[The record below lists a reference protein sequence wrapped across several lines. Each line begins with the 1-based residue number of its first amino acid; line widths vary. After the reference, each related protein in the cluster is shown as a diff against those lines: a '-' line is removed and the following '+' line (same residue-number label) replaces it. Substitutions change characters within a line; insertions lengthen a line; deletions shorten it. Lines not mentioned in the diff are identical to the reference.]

1 MRIDNQVLQ
10 ATFKQLCA
18 ACCQSLKL
26 RVEGLG
32 HSMTGSLNLQMN
44 SQRQWM
50 VIISTRAGRIVVE
63 EYFCRGSLLPDERIE
78 DAIMCAMDAAISTH
92 KGLKRRATVICRHEG
107 EILFVR
113 KRNAKWNLPGGRV
126 EKSETP
132 LQAAL
137 REMAEETGLTF
148 DQLSYVSEYK
158 DDKVIHFLFEAKR
171 AEHQKP
177 RASNEIED
185 CRWFTAKELG
195 KRNVRGAIRTLL
207 KRYASGGESGAIIGR
222 AA

>member
-1 MRIDNQVLQ
+1 M
-10 ATFKQLCA
+10 
-18 ACCQSLKL
+18 S
-26 RVEGLG
+26 
-32 HSMTGSLNLQMN
+32 
-44 SQRQWM
+44 
-50 VIISTRAGRIVVE
+50 
-63 EYFCRGSLLPDERIE
+63 
-78 DAIMCAMDAAISTH
+78 AMDAVISTH
-92 KGLKRRATVICRHEG
+92 KELKRRATVICRHEE

-126 EKSETP
+126 EEGETP
-132 LQAAL
+132 LQAAM

-158 DDKVIHFLFEAKR
+158 EDKVIHFLFEAKR
-171 AEHQKP
+171 AIHQTP

-207 KRYASGGESGAIIGR
+207 KRCASEEAKGAMLGK
-222 AA
+222 AS

>member
-1 MRIDNQVLQ
+1 
-10 ATFKQLCA
+10 
-18 ACCQSLKL
+18 
-26 RVEGLG
+26 
-32 HSMTGSLNLQMN
+32 
-44 SQRQWM
+44 
-50 VIISTRAGRIVVE
+50 
-63 EYFCRGSLLPDERIE
+63 LLLDKRIE
-78 DAIMCAMDAAISTH
+78 GALMGSMEAATSTH
-92 KGLKRRATVICRHEG
+92 KDLKRRATVICRHEE

-126 EKSETP
+126 EKGETP
-132 LQAAL
+132 LQAAM

-148 DQLSYVSEYK
+148 DQLSYVTEYK
-158 DDKVIHFLFEAKR
+158 EDKVIHFLFEAKR
-171 AEHQKP
+171 AIHQKA

-207 KRYASGGESGAIIGR
+207 KRYASGSDNRALVGR